1 MTKKLILV
9 RLQEIMYWID
19 CYIEE
24 GTIFHEIEETGRINQ
39 FLYQEGLIK
48 VETYHFIKHKL
59 LRLLDELEEA
69 FTRIYEEV
77 HC

>member
-1 MTKKLILV
+1 
-9 RLQEIMYWID
+9 MYWID

-24 GTIFHEIEETGRINQ
+24 GTIFREIEETGRINQ

-48 VETYHFIKHKL
+48 VETYYYIKHKL
-59 LRLLDELEEA
+59 IRLLDELEEA